1 MENTILNVSLKEYKK
16 AIDDLRASLLGL
28 DEDSEEYKK
37 TVKEIADMQAKLDKV
52 MKDTSKQ
59 VLAQEGS
66 YNRLTQEMSRLK
78 KIWKETADEGKRNEI
93 GKQIKDINDKLKGMD
108 ASIGNYQRSVGDYA
122 NAWTDAFSKA
132 GGALGS
138 VGSSAAGAV
147 GGIKNVGAAF
157 KALRASMG
165 WIGILIGT
173 IVAAFSA
180 LSKGISSSE
189 ENTRRFQKVL
199 APFKAIM
206 DEVSD
211 VLTEVADGFLTMVDN
226 INLAIDAYDRWYHS
240 LPDFAQY
247 LVNPLQKT
255 AEEIGELTGL
265 TDKYNEK
272 LQIENSI
279 LQLQN
284 KLTDDSRKS
293 KKELAI
299 LNREESEQLATM
311 SNRTLSYAE
320 RQQALEKAFEAKNK
334 QTEINLKLARQE
346 YELLQKQSEAT
357 ANDAETNNRLAEAE
371 ARVIQL
377 EGEMAKNRREYYQ
390 QNKSLSKDA
399 KAVEKEQVEN
409 LKEYYELVMKNNK
422 STTAAYAN
430 AARSL
435 NDLNKSA
442 AIDKVWEKMDKPTE
456 DLAKWTTQLRNID
469 KEIANI
475 DKTLQGIPLASQ
487 GLRRYWENQRKD
499 LENARVDIVSGF
511 QKSKAVFDKEYEQ
524 VTKHV
529 AELNKFYAKQLSDT
543 LKDFNIYNTYGKDL
557 EIFDKWMENEEK
569 MFGENSVQ
577 VKNILSQ
584 KYENIVNK
592 VKETIPKVKGATKE
606 MWEEVLKEYQDAKKK
621 LDTEIA
627 QQTYSEQKQRIDSNA
642 KLIKNEKEKTQY
654 LLTEYTKLINVTTDM
669 SAKFETQNRNGKSS
683 FGILYSEVE
692 SLEDLVNKIQDSGIL
707 DKTMLTSSQI
717 AEYFYGTL
725 QIEGETM
732 DETIKRVYTALQQLK
747 NLQTEVNELT
757 NDENLDKKM
766 SEISEKYKNILS
778 PESTDMDIFKN
789 LAMSNPLDALKQSLE
804 ESEAELENIYQ
815 KQGETEEEF
824 YERKLKAQQ
833 NYTNAVKNLKQAEVN
848 TYVQTSNAMMSALN
862 SFAQMK
868 ETQLRDDV
876 KRGKKSEKEAEAEF
890 KKYKALQYA
899 TTWISTLGA
908 VAQIWADASL
918 GPWFVKAALSA
929 SQLVAGAAT
938 CAQINRTEIGSA
950 DANGNS
956 VVTPMVSNAQVTPIL
971 DESTDITRM
980 TNINT
985 EPRNRR
991 DERVYIVEQ
1000 DIQDSGRKVEIR
1012 DKEST
1017 F

>member
-37 TVKEIADMQAKLDKV
+37 TVKEIADMQTKLDKV

-180 LSKGISSSE
+180 LAKGISSSE

-211 VLTEVADGFLTMVDN
+211 VLTEVADGFLSMVDN

-255 AEEIGELTGL
+255 VEEIGDLTGL

-272 LQIENSI
+272 LKIENSI

-346 YELLQKQSEAT
+346 LELMQKQSEAT
-357 ANDAETNNRLAEAE
+357 ANDAETNDKLAEAE

-377 EGEMAKNRREYYQ
+377 EGEMAKNRREYNQ
-390 QNKSLSKDA
+390 QSKSLAKDA
-399 KAVEKEQVEN
+399 KSLEKEQVES
-409 LKEYYELVMKNNK
+409 LKDYYELVMKNNE

-442 AIDKVWEKMDKPTE
+442 AIDELKEKVKQAGNEFDGWKTKVDNLDKQIAVWEE
-456 DLAKWTTQLRNID
+456 HLR
-469 KEIANI
+469 K
-475 DKTLQGIPLASQ
+475 IPLASV
-487 GLRRYWENQRKD
+487 GVRAPIEENIKELEAAKD
-499 LENARVDIVSGF
+499 KIMPYYKESEAEFNKVTE
-511 QKSKAVFDKEYEQ
+511 QTSK
-524 VTKHV
+524 HI
-529 AELNKFYAKQLSDT
+529 AELNKFYAKQLADT
-543 LKDFNIYNTYGKDL
+543 LKDYNVYKTYGKDL
-557 EIFDKWMENEEK
+557 EIVDKDLEK
-569 MFGENSVQ
+569 EKKLFGENSVQ
-577 VKNILSQ
+577 VKKLLSQ

-592 VKETIPKVKGATKE
+592 IKETIPKTKGATKE
-606 MWEEVLKEYQDAKKK
+606 MWEEILKEYKEASKK
-621 LDTEIA
+621 LDEEIA
-627 QQTYSEQKQRIDSNA
+627 KQTYSEQKQRIDSNA

-654 LLTEYTKLINVTTDM
+654 LLTEYAKLVNVTTDM
-669 SAKFETQNRNGKSS
+669 TAQFTTQNKNGKST
-683 FGILYSEVE
+683 FGIVYSEVE

-707 DKTMLTSSQI
+707 DKTMFTSSQI
-717 AEYFYGTL
+717 AEHFYGEL
-725 QIEGETM
+725 QLEGETM
-732 DETIKRVYTALQQLK
+732 DETIKRVYAAMQQLK
-747 NLQTEVNELT
+747 NLKTDLNELT
-757 NDENLDKKM
+757 NDDNLDKKM
-766 SEISEKYKNILS
+766 MEISEKYKKLLS

-789 LAMSNPLDALKQSLE
+789 LAMSNPLDTLRQTLE
-804 ESEAELENIYQ
+804 ESQAELDNIYQ
-815 KQGETEEEF
+815 KQGESEEEF
-824 YERKLKAQQ
+824 YARKLRVQQ
-833 NYTNAVKNLKQAEVN
+833 NYTNAAKNLTKSEVDM
-848 TYVQTSNAMMSALN
+848 YVQATNAMMSVLN
-862 SFAQMK
+862 TFANMK
-868 ETQLRDDV
+868 ENKLRDDV
-876 KRGKKSEKEAEAEF
+876 KKGKTTEKEAEAEF

-899 TTWISTLGA
+899 TTWVSTLGA
-908 VAQIWADASL
+908 VAQIWSDASL

-929 SQLVAGAAT
+929 QQLVAGIAT

-956 VVTPMVSNAQVTPIL
+956 VVTPMISNAQVTPIL